1 MVQIQIVSYQNYRD
15 IIGDIVGDTNIP
27 TLVGNE
33 TIYPEDF
40 LEPFI
45 ETFINSETA
54 MKNYYFNITNKLD
67 DLSNLN
73 IYLQPKYTFNNA
85 FNEIMGCNCIIVSE
99 EIFEQYFQ
107 KQQLDN
113 MYDFN
118 MVYNIPAIDIISLKR
133 ISGDFPQD
141 NSIDLL
147 LTNYLESCIIIN
159 YLQEFTLHFYSNIK
173 PFKNYIKFQISNIT
187 YKTEST
193 KNADNRIEERIEEI
207 NLTIELNKQFNKKIN
222 NLEYDIGLN
231 DCCNKVINFSWH
243 DCNSDKPKVVGL
255 VANNEVKIDFIVTE
269 LSVPSITP
277 EPEMPLQKAMQ
288 PNPINDPNVNK
299 KTVFANKG
307 IVLNESES
315 KPLTKE
321 EVRMKR
327 LMNLTK

>member
-1 MVQIQIVSYQNYRD
+1 MLSLSGLLITKLSINLL
-15 IIGDIVGDTNIP
+15 IP
-27 TLVGNE
+27 
-33 TIYPEDF
+33 F
-40 LEPFI
+40 
-45 ETFINSETA
+45 A
-54 MKNYYFNITNKLD
+54 
-67 DLSNLN
+67 
-73 IYLQPKYTFNNA
+73 
-85 FNEIMGCNCIIVSE
+85 
-99 EIFEQYFQ
+99 
-107 KQQLDN
+107 
-113 MYDFN
+113 
-118 MVYNIPAIDIISLKR
+118 
-133 ISGDFPQD
+133 
-141 NSIDLL
+141 
-147 LTNYLESCIIIN
+147 
-159 YLQEFTLHFYSNIK
+159 
-173 PFKNYIKFQISNIT
+173 FKNYIKFQISNIT